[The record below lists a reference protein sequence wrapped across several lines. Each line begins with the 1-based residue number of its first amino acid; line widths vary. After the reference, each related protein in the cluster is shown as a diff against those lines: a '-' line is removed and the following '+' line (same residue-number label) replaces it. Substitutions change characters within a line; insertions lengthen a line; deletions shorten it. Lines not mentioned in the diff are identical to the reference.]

1 MKKFLIIINILLV
14 LFFIIY
20 FYYILKNY
28 DKIYFSF
35 SRVVI
40 YLILPLLFFIINL
53 LLINFLKKYFLNI
66 LLIQCSVIFSLFIL
80 ELLIQFLPNIKYFA
94 YINEIKKNNN
104 GVINTMSLLDHYSN
118 LKEKEDDI
126 YFPIYSAN
134 NQEVIKINNKSL
146 LALGGI
152 AKKEIIFCN
161 EAGKWIKY
169 NSDELGFRNP
179 QGVWNQKNIDIFILG
194 DSYGQ
199 GTCVENDKMIDHY
212 IRELYPNTLN
222 LSYSMGGALIQ
233 LANLVEYGQ
242 LKNPKIVL
250 NLFYSNDIPDTL
262 KENNN
267 KILSNY
273 KNGEKQNLYNLRD
286 QINEKLIEK
295 SEKIYKKYL
304 QNNISPTKTSFG
316 KKEFSFI
323 QLFKLTNL
331 RNFIGFPSLFEMK
344 KRLNLDLYFNTIKQ
358 NKKITESWKGNFI
371 FVYLPTYQELSGF
384 NYINTTSDLIYNEIL
399 FFLKKNNINYLDF
412 RKIFLERKLTSNDI
426 YRYNGSHYNEYGYEI
441 IGKEIRK
448 YLNRNYE

>member
-1 MKKFLIIINILLV
+1 
-14 LFFIIY
+14 
-20 FYYILKNY
+20 
-28 DKIYFSF
+28 
-35 SRVVI
+35 
-40 YLILPLLFFIINL
+40 
-53 LLINFLKKYFLNI
+53 
-66 LLIQCSVIFSLFIL
+66 
-80 ELLIQFLPNIKYFA
+80 
-94 YINEIKKNNN
+94 
-104 GVINTMSLLDHYSN
+104 MSLLDHYSN

-179 QGVWNQKNIDIFILG
+179 QGVWNQKSIDIFILG

-273 KNGEKQNLYNLRD
+273 KNGENQNLYNLRD

-295 SEKIYKKYL
+295 SEKIYKNYL
-304 QNNISPTKTSFG
+304 QNNISPTKTLFG